1 MPEARRKRD
10 RAAGADYLA
19 ARAVSVKSSFRT
31 RMLELAAGLDDIIA
45 LGRGDPD
52 FETPPAIVAAGADAL
67 IGGYTHYSPPA
78 GLPELR
84 EAIAFQLKLNN
95 NVKYSA
101 EQVIVTNGAQEAL
114 LIAILALVGHGDE
127 VVLQAPR
134 FNAFDYMV
142 RLAGGRI
149 VDVPTLEEDDYAL
162 AADAIRD
169 VLTERSK
176 LLVIANP
183 NNPTGGLTPRAELER
198 IAELVVERDLLVIS
212 DEIYEKL
219 IFGGAEHVSLAALD
233 GMPDRTVTV
242 NGFSKAYAMTGWRV
256 GYLAVPAWL
265 TEAAIEIKHTLS
277 ICTPPALQ
285 RGALAAL
292 KSGGEAVVSM
302 LAEYERRLGLVLRRL
317 DGMGISYGCP
327 GGGMYVY
334 ANISST
340 GLDAETFCLELLR
353 REQVMVFPGTMFA
366 DPANRHI
373 RITLLSPYDSM
384 EQALTRMKRFVEQAR
399 AG

>member
-1 MPEARRKRD
+1 MGKR
-10 RAAGADYLA
+10 LA

-67 IGGYTHYSPPA
+67 IGGYTHYSPPS

-101 EQVIVTNGAQEAL
+101 DQVIVTNGAQEAL
-114 LIAILALVGHGDE
+114 LIAILALVDPGDE

-142 RLAGGRI
+142 KLAGGRT

-162 AADAIRD
+162 KAEAIRG
-169 VLTERSK
+169 VLTERSR
-176 LLVIANP
+176 LLMIANP
-183 NNPTGGLTPRAELER
+183 NNPTGGLTPRTELER
-198 IAELVVERDLLVIS
+198 IARLAVERDLLVIS

-256 GYLAVPAWL
+256 GCLAAPAWMM
-265 TEAAIEIKHTLS
+265 EAAIEIKHTLS

-292 KSGGEAVVSM
+292 KSGGEAVASM
-302 LAEYERRLGLVLRRL
+302 LTEYERRLDLVLHRL
-317 DGMGISYGCP
+317 EAMGIPYGRP

-373 RITLLSPYDSM
+373 RITLLSPYESM
-384 EQALTRMKRFVEQAR
+384 EEALQRMKRFVEHAR
-399 AG
+399 NKRAEGDFDY

>member
-1 MPEARRKRD
+1 MT
-10 RAAGADYLA
+10 RAASTSYLA

-52 FETPPAIVAAGADAL
+52 FETPPAIVAAGAEAL
-67 IGGYTHYSPPA
+67 AGGYTHYTAPP
-78 GLPELR
+78 GLQELR
-84 EAIAFQLKLNN
+84 QGIAFQLKLNN
-95 NVKYSA
+95 NVYYPDN
-101 EQVIVTNGAQEAL
+101 QIIVTNGAQEAL
-114 LIAILALVGHGDE
+114 LISILALVDPGDE

-134 FNAFDYMV
+134 FNAFDHMV
-142 RLAGGRI
+142 NLAGGRV
-149 VDVPTLEEDDYAL
+149 VDVATLEEDDYAL
-162 AADAIRD
+162 RADAIRAA
-169 VLTERSK
+169 LTERSK

-198 IAELVVERDLLVIS
+198 IAGLAVEHDLMVIS
-212 DEIYEKL
+212 DEIYDKL

-233 GMPDRTVTV
+233 GMSDRTVTV

-256 GYLAVPAWL
+256 GYLAAPAWMM
-265 TEAAIEIKHTLS
+265 EAAVEIKHTLS

-292 KSGGEAVVSM
+292 ESGEAAVASM
-302 LAEYERRLGLVLRRL
+302 LAEYERRLALVVRRL
-317 DGMGISYGCP
+317 DGMGISYGRP

-353 REQVMVFPGTMFA
+353 RERVMVFPGTMFA

-373 RITLLSPYDSM
+373 RITLLSPHAAVG
-384 EQALTRMKRFVEQAR
+384 EALRRMKGFVER
-399 AG
+399 MRVS

>member
-1 MPEARRKRD
+1 MGAR
-10 RAAGADYLA
+10 LA

-31 RMLELAAGLDDIIA
+31 RMLELAGGLDNIIA

-67 IGGYTHYSPPA
+67 IGGYTHYTPPP

-84 EAIAFQLKLNN
+84 DAIAFQLKLNN
-95 NVKYSA
+95 NVNYQAK
-101 EQVIVTNGAQEAL
+101 QIIVTNGAQEAL
-114 LIAILALVGHGDE
+114 LIAILALVDPGDE
-127 VVLQAPR
+127 VVLQTPR

-162 AADAIRD
+162 RADAIRD
-169 VLTERSK
+169 VLTDRSK

-183 NNPTGGLTPRAELER
+183 NNPTGGLTPRTQLER
-198 IAELVVERDLLVIS
+198 IAKLAVEHDLLVIS

-219 IFGGAEHVSLAALD
+219 IFGDAGHVSFAELD
-233 GMPDRTVTV
+233 GMGDRTVTV

-256 GYLAVPAWL
+256 GYLAAPEWL
-265 TEAAIEIKHTLS
+265 MEPAIEIKHTLS

-285 RGALAAL
+285 CGALAAL
-292 KSGGEAVVSM
+292 KSGDDAVATM
-302 LAEYERRLGLVLRRL
+302 LAEYERRLELVLHRL
-317 DGMGISYGCP
+317 DAMDISYGRP

-340 GLDAETFCLELLR
+340 GLDAETFCLGLLR
-353 REQVMVFPGTMFA
+353 QEQVMVFPGTMFA

-373 RITLLSPYDSM
+373 RITLLSPYASM
-384 EQALTRMKRFVEQAR
+384 EEALARMQRFVEMVPGASQDV
-399 AG
+399 

>member
-1 MPEARRKRD
+1 MTQVAPRPR
-10 RAAGADYLA
+10 LA

-31 RMLELAAGLDDIIA
+31 RMLELSAGLDGIVA

-52 FETPPAIVAAGADAL
+52 FETPSDIVAAGASAL
-67 IGGYTHYSPPA
+67 AEGYTHYTAPP
-78 GLPELR
+78 GLPGLR
-84 EAIAFQLKLNN
+84 AAISRKLERDNGLN
-95 NVKYSA
+95 YPDN
-101 EQVIVTNGAQEAL
+101 QIIVTNGVQEAL
-114 LIAILALVGHGDE
+114 LISILALVDPGDE
-127 VVLQAPR
+127 VVLQVPR

-142 RLAGGRI
+142 NLAGGR
-149 VDVPTLEEDDYAL
+149 VVNVPTLEEDDFAL
-162 AADAIRD
+162 KADSIRP

-183 NNPTGGLTPRAELER
+183 NNPTGGLTPRAELAR
-198 IAELVVERDLLVIS
+198 IAELAEERDLLVIS

-219 IFGGAEHVSLAALD
+219 IFGGREHVSLGTFG
-233 GMPDRTVTV
+233 GMSDRTVTV

-256 GYLAVPAWL
+256 GYLAAPAWFM
-265 TEAAIEIKHTLS
+265 EPAVEIKHTLS

-292 KSGGEAVVSM
+292 EGGDDAVASM
-302 LAEYERRLGLVLRRL
+302 LAEYERRLELVLQSL
-317 DGMGISYGCP
+317 DEMGISYGRP

-334 ANISST
+334 ANISSS

-353 REQVMVFPGTMFA
+353 QERVMVFPGTMFA

-373 RITLLSPYDSM
+373 RITLLSPYSSM
-384 EQALTRMKRFVEQAR
+384 EVALRRMKRFVER
-399 AG
+399 TRRT

>member
-1 MPEARRKRD
+1 MTQVAH
-10 RAAGADYLA
+10 GSYLA

-52 FETPPAIVAAGADAL
+52 FETPPAIVAAGTSAL
-67 IGGYTHYSPPA
+67 AGGYTHYTAPP

-84 EAIAFQLKLNN
+84 EAISGKLERDNGLR
-95 NVKYSA
+95 YPSSRI
-101 EQVIVTNGAQEAL
+101 IVTNGVQEAL
-114 LIAILALVGHGDE
+114 LISILGLVDPGDE

-134 FNAFDYMV
+134 FNAFDHMV
-142 RLAGGRI
+142 NLAGGRV
-149 VDVPTLEEDDYAL
+149 VDVPTREEDDFAL
-162 AADAIRD
+162 KADAIRS
-169 VLTERSK
+169 VLTNCSK

-198 IAELVVERDLLVIS
+198 IAKLAVEHDLLVIS

-219 IFGGAEHVSLAALD
+219 VFGDAEHVSLGTLD
-233 GMPDRTVTV
+233 GMRNRTVTV

-256 GYLAVPAWL
+256 GYLAAPAWFM
-265 TEAAIEIKHTLS
+265 EPAVEIKHTLS

-292 KSGGEAVVSM
+292 EGGDEAVASM
-302 LAEYERRLGLVLRRL
+302 LAEYERRLELILRSL
-317 DGMGISYGCP
+317 DDMGISYGRP

-340 GLDAETFCLELLR
+340 GLDAETFCLELLGQ
-353 REQVMVFPGTMFA
+353 EQVMVFPGTMFA

-373 RITLLSPYDSM
+373 RITLLSPFESM
-384 EQALTRMKRFVEQAR
+384 QEALKRMKRFVEQVRGA
-399 AG
+399 

>member
-1 MPEARRKRD
+1 MSLVAEATPEA
-10 RAAGADYLA
+10 YLA
-19 ARAVSVKSSFRT
+19 VRAVSVKSSFRT

-67 IGGYTHYSPPA
+67 ISGYTHYTPPP
-78 GLPELR
+78 GLQELR
-84 EAIAFQLKLNN
+84 DAIAFQLKLNN

-101 EQVIVTNGAQEAL
+101 KQIIVTNGAQEAL
-114 LIAILALVGHGDE
+114 LIAILALVDPGDE

-162 AADAIRD
+162 RADAIREA
-169 VLTERSK
+169 LTERSK
-176 LLVIANP
+176 LLVMANP
-183 NNPTGGLTPRAELER
+183 NNPTGGLTPRSELER
-198 IAELVVERDLLVIS
+198 IAELAVEHDLVVIS

-233 GMPDRTVTV
+233 GMAERTVTV

-256 GYLAVPAWL
+256 GYLAAPAWMM
-265 TEAAIEIKHTLS
+265 ESAVEIKHTLS

-292 KSGGEAVVSM
+292 ESGEAAVASM
-302 LAEYERRLGLVLRRL
+302 LAEYERRLNLVLSRL
-317 DGMGISYGCP
+317 DDMVISYGRP

-340 GLDAETFCLELLR
+340 GLGAETFCLELLR
-353 REQVMVFPGTMFA
+353 QEQVMVFPGTMFA

-373 RITLLSPYDSM
+373 RITLLSPYKSM
-384 EQALTRMKRFVEQAR
+384 EEALARMKRFVGRVREA
-399 AG
+399 

>member
-1 MPEARRKRD
+1 MAAR
-10 RAAGADYLA
+10 LA

-31 RMLELAAGLDDIIA
+31 HMLELATGLGDIIA

-67 IGGYTHYSPPA
+67 IGGYTHYSPPP

-95 NVKYSA
+95 NVNYFSK
-101 EQVIVTNGAQEAL
+101 QVIVTNGAQEAL
-114 LIAILALVGHGDE
+114 LIGILALVDPGDE

-142 RLAGGRI
+142 KLAGGRV
-149 VDVPTLEEDDYAL
+149 VDVPTQEEDDYGL
-162 AADAIRD
+162 KAAAIRR
-169 VLTERSK
+169 VLTDRSK

-198 IAELVVERDLLVIS
+198 IAKLAEEYDLPVIS

-233 GMPDRTVTV
+233 GMDDRTVTV

-256 GYLAVPAWL
+256 GFLAAPEWLMEPAV
-265 TEAAIEIKHTLS
+265 EIKHTLS

-292 KSGGEAVVSM
+292 ESGDAAVATM
-302 LAEYERRLGLVLRRL
+302 LAEYERRLELVLRRL
-317 DGMGISYGCP
+317 DDMDISYGRP

-353 REQVMVFPGTMFA
+353 QEQVMVFPGTMFA

-384 EQALTRMKRFVEQAR
+384 EEALARMERFVERVRGA
-399 AG
+399 

>member
-1 MPEARRKRD
+1 MPEARRRHD
-10 RAAGADYLA
+10 RAARADYLA

-52 FETPPAIVAAGADAL
+52 FETPSAIVAAGADAL
-67 IGGYTHYSPPA
+67 IGGYTHYSAPP

-84 EAIAFQLKLNN
+84 DAIAFQLKLNN

-101 EQVIVTNGAQEAL
+101 EQIIVTNGAQEAL
-114 LIAILALVGHGDE
+114 LIAILALVDPGDE

-162 AADAIRD
+162 GADAIRD

-183 NNPTGGLTPRAELER
+183 NNPTGGLTQRAELER
-198 IAELVVERDLLVIS
+198 IARLAVEHDLVVIS

-233 GMPDRTVTV
+233 GMDDRTVTV

-256 GYLAVPAWL
+256 GYLAAPAWL
-265 TEAAIEIKHTLS
+265 VEAATEIKHTLS

-292 KSGGEAVVSM
+292 KSGGDAVASM

-317 DGMGISYGCP
+317 DGMGISYGRP

-373 RITLLSPYDSM
+373 RITLLSPFKSM
-384 EQALTRMKRFVEQAR
+384 EEALARMKRFVERAR
-399 AG
+399 GG

>member
-1 MPEARRKRD
+1 VAEATPEA
-10 RAAGADYLA
+10 YLA
-19 ARAVSVKSSFRT
+19 VRAVSVKSSFRT

-67 IGGYTHYSPPA
+67 ISGYTHYTPPP
-78 GLPELR
+78 GLQELR
-84 EAIAFQLKLNN
+84 DAIAFQLKLNN

-101 EQVIVTNGAQEAL
+101 KQIIVTNGAQEAL
-114 LIAILALVGHGDE
+114 LIAILALVDPGDE

-162 AADAIRD
+162 RADAIREA
-169 VLTERSK
+169 LTERSK
-176 LLVIANP
+176 LLVMANP
-183 NNPTGGLTPRAELER
+183 NNPTGGLTPRSELER
-198 IAELVVERDLLVIS
+198 IAELAVEHDLVVIS

-233 GMPDRTVTV
+233 GMAERTVTV

-256 GYLAVPAWL
+256 GYLAAPAWMM
-265 TEAAIEIKHTLS
+265 ESAVEIKHTLS

-292 KSGGEAVVSM
+292 ESGEAAVASM
-302 LAEYERRLGLVLRRL
+302 LAEYERRLNLVLSRL
-317 DGMGISYGCP
+317 DDMVISYGRP

-340 GLDAETFCLELLR
+340 GLGAETFCLELLR
-353 REQVMVFPGTMFA
+353 QEQVMVFPGTMFA

-373 RITLLSPYDSM
+373 RITLLSPYKSM
-384 EQALTRMKRFVEQAR
+384 EEALARMKRFVGRVREA
-399 AG
+399 

>member
-1 MPEARRKRD
+1 MAEATPEA
-10 RAAGADYLA
+10 YLA

-31 RMLELAAGLDDIIA
+31 RMLELASGLDDIIA

-67 IGGYTHYSPPA
+67 ISGYTHYTPPP
-78 GLPELR
+78 GLQELR
-84 EAIAFQLKLNN
+84 EAIALQLKLNN

-101 EQVIVTNGAQEAL
+101 SQIIVTNGAQEAL
-114 LIAILALVGHGDE
+114 LIAILALVDPGDE

-134 FNAFDYMV
+134 FNAFDHMV

-149 VDVPTLEEDDYAL
+149 VDVPTLEEDNYAL
-162 AADAIRD
+162 RADAIRD
-169 VLTERSK
+169 ALTERSK

-198 IAELVVERDLLVIS
+198 IAELAVERDLLVIS
-212 DEIYEKL
+212 DEVYEKL

-256 GYLAVPAWL
+256 GYLAAPAWL
-265 TEAAIEIKHTLS
+265 MEPAVEIKHTLS

-292 KSGGEAVVSM
+292 ESGDAAVASM
-302 LAEYERRLGLVLRRL
+302 LAEYERRLALVLSRL
-317 DGMGISYGCP
+317 DEMGITYGRP

-373 RITLLSPYDSM
+373 RITLLSPFESM
-384 EQALTRMKRFVEQAR
+384 KEALTRMKGFVERLRR
-399 AG
+399 A

>member
-1 MPEARRKRD
+1 MTQVAPRPR
-10 RAAGADYLA
+10 LA

-31 RMLELAAGLDDIIA
+31 RMLELSAGLDGIVA

-52 FETPPAIVAAGADAL
+52 FETPSDIVAAGASAL
-67 IGGYTHYSPPA
+67 AEGYTHYTAPP
-78 GLPELR
+78 GLPGLR
-84 EAIAFQLKLNN
+84 AAISRKLERDNRLHYPDN
-95 NVKYSA
+95 
-101 EQVIVTNGAQEAL
+101 QIIVTNGVQEAL
-114 LIAILALVGHGDE
+114 LISILALVDPGDE
-127 VVLQAPR
+127 VVLQVPR

-142 RLAGGRI
+142 NLAGGR
-149 VDVPTLEEDDYAL
+149 VVNVPTLEEDDFAL
-162 AADAIRD
+162 KADSIRP

-198 IAELVVERDLLVIS
+198 IAELAEERDLLVIS

-219 IFGGAEHVSLAALD
+219 IFGDAEHVSLGTFG
-233 GMPDRTVTV
+233 GMSDRTVTV

-256 GYLAVPAWL
+256 GYLAAPAWFM
-265 TEAAIEIKHTLS
+265 APAVEIKHTLS

-292 KSGGEAVVSM
+292 EGGDDAVASM
-302 LAEYERRLGLVLRRL
+302 LAEYERRLALVLQSL
-317 DGMGISYGCP
+317 DEMGISYGRP

-334 ANISST
+334 ANISSS

-353 REQVMVFPGTMFA
+353 QERVMVFPGTMFA

-373 RITLLSPYDSM
+373 RITLLSPYSSM
-384 EQALTRMKRFVEQAR
+384 EVALRRMKRFVERTRR
-399 AG
+399 A

>member
-1 MPEARRKRD
+1 MTQVAPRPR
-10 RAAGADYLA
+10 LA

-31 RMLELAAGLDDIIA
+31 RMLELSAGLDGIVA

-52 FETPPAIVAAGADAL
+52 FETPSDIVAAGASAL
-67 IGGYTHYSPPA
+67 AEGYTHYTAPP
-78 GLPELR
+78 GLPGLR
-84 EAIAFQLKLNN
+84 AAISRKLERDNGLN
-95 NVKYSA
+95 YPDN
-101 EQVIVTNGAQEAL
+101 QIIVTNGVQEAL
-114 LIAILALVGHGDE
+114 LISILALVDPGDE
-127 VVLQAPR
+127 VVLQVPR

-142 RLAGGRI
+142 NLAGGRV
-149 VDVPTLEEDDYAL
+149 VDVPTLEEDDFAL
-162 AADAIRD
+162 KADSIRP

-198 IAELVVERDLLVIS
+198 IAELAEERDLLVIS

-219 IFGGAEHVSLAALD
+219 IFGGREHVSLGTFG
-233 GMPDRTVTV
+233 GMSDRTVTV

-256 GYLAVPAWL
+256 GYLAAPAWFM
-265 TEAAIEIKHTLS
+265 EPAIEIKHTLS

-292 KSGGEAVVSM
+292 EGGDDAVASM
-302 LAEYERRLGLVLRRL
+302 LAEYERRLELVLQSL
-317 DGMGISYGCP
+317 DEMGISYGQP

-334 ANISST
+334 ANISSS

-353 REQVMVFPGTMFA
+353 QERVMVFPGTMFA

-373 RITLLSPYDSM
+373 RITLLSPYSSM
-384 EQALTRMKRFVEQAR
+384 EVALRRMKRFVER
-399 AG
+399 TRRT

>member
-1 MPEARRKRD
+1 MTQVARESH
-10 RAAGADYLA
+10 LA

-31 RMLELAAGLDDIIA
+31 RMLEVSAGLDGIIA

-67 IGGYTHYSPPA
+67 AGGYTHYTAPP
-78 GLPELR
+78 GLQELR
-84 EAIAFQLKLNN
+84 EAISRKLKRDNGLIYARN
-95 NVKYSA
+95 
-101 EQVIVTNGAQEAL
+101 QIIVTNGVQEAL
-114 LIAILALVGHGDE
+114 LISILALVDPGDE
-127 VVLQAPR
+127 VVLQSPR

-142 RLAGGRI
+142 NLAGGRV
-149 VDVPTLEEDDYAL
+149 VDVPTLEEDDFAL
-162 AADAIRD
+162 RADAIRR

-176 LLVIANP
+176 LLVVANP
-183 NNPTGGLTPRAELER
+183 NNPTGGLTPRVELER
-198 IAELVVERDLLVIS
+198 IAELAEEHDLLVIS

-219 IFGGAEHVSLAALD
+219 IFGGAEHVSLGTFD
-233 GMPDRTVTV
+233 GLRDRTITV

-256 GYLAVPAWL
+256 GYLAAPAWFM
-265 TEAAIEIKHTLS
+265 EPAVEIKHTLS

-292 KSGGEAVVSM
+292 EGGDEAVASM
-302 LAEYERRLGLVLRRL
+302 LAEYERRLDLVLRSL
-317 DGMGISYGCP
+317 DGMGISCGRP

-353 REQVMVFPGTMFA
+353 QEQVMVFPGTMFA

-373 RITLLSPYDSM
+373 RITLLSAYSSM
-384 EQALTRMKRFVEQAR
+384 EEALERMKRFVEGTR
-399 AG
+399 RT

>member
-1 MPEARRKRD
+1 MAAR
-10 RAAGADYLA
+10 LA

-31 RMLELAAGLDDIIA
+31 RMLDLAAGLDDIIA

-67 IGGYTHYSPPA
+67 IGGYTHYTPPP

-84 EAIAFQLKLNN
+84 DAIAFQLKLNN
-95 NVKYSA
+95 NVNYQA
-101 EQVIVTNGAQEAL
+101 NQIIVTNGAQEAL
-114 LIAILALVGHGDE
+114 LIAILALVDPGDE
-127 VVLQAPR
+127 VVLQTPR

-162 AADAIRD
+162 RADAIRH
-169 VLTERSK
+169 VLTDRSK

-198 IAELVVERDLLVIS
+198 IARLAVEHDLTVIS
-212 DEIYEKL
+212 DEIYERL
-219 IFGGAEHVSLAALD
+219 IFGDAEHVSLASLD
-233 GMPDRTVTV
+233 EMADRTVTV

-256 GYLAVPAWL
+256 GYLAAPTWL
-265 TEAAIEIKHTLS
+265 MEAAVEIKHTLS

-292 KSGGEAVVSM
+292 ESGDAAVASM
-302 LAEYERRLGLVLRRL
+302 LAEYERRLDLVLCRL
-317 DGMGISYGCP
+317 DDMDISCGRP

-373 RITLLSPYDSM
+373 RITLLSPYASM
-384 EQALTRMKRFVEQAR
+384 EVALARMQRFVERAR
-399 AG
+399 SG

>member
-1 MPEARRKRD
+1 MGAR
-10 RAAGADYLA
+10 LA

-31 RMLELAAGLDDIIA
+31 RLLELTAGLDDVIA

-67 IGGYTHYSPPA
+67 IGGYTHYSPPP

-101 EQVIVTNGAQEAL
+101 DRIIVTNGAQEAL
-114 LIAILALVGHGDE
+114 LIAILALVGPGDE

-149 VDVPTLEEDDYAL
+149 VDVPTLEDDDYAL
-162 AADAIRD
+162 RADAIRD

-198 IAELVVERDLLVIS
+198 IAELAVERDLLVIS

-219 IFGGAEHVSLAALD
+219 IFGDAEHVSLAALD

-256 GYLAVPAWL
+256 GYLAAPAWL
-265 TEAAIEIKHTLS
+265 TEAATEIKHTLS

-292 KSGGEAVVSM
+292 KSGDEAVTSM
-302 LAEYERRLGLVLRRL
+302 LAEYERRLDLVLRRL
-317 DGMGISYGCP
+317 DGMGISYGRP

-366 DPANRHI
+366 DPANRHV

-384 EQALTRMKRFVEQAR
+384 EEALQRLKRFVEQAR

>member
-1 MPEARRKRD
+1 MAAR
-10 RAAGADYLA
+10 LA
-19 ARAVSVKSSFRT
+19 ARAGSVKSSFRT
-31 RMLELAAGLDDIIA
+31 RMLELATGLDDIIA

-67 IGGYTHYSPPA
+67 IGGYTHYSPPP

-95 NVKYSA
+95 NVNYQAK
-101 EQVIVTNGAQEAL
+101 QIIVTNGAQEAL
-114 LIAILALVGHGDE
+114 LIGILALVDPGDE

-142 RLAGGRI
+142 KVAGGRV

-162 AADAIRD
+162 RADAIRS

-183 NNPTGGLTPRAELER
+183 NNPTGGLTPHAELER
-198 IAELVVERDLLVIS
+198 IAKLAEEHDLPVIS

-233 GMPDRTVTV
+233 GMDDRTVTV

-256 GYLAVPAWL
+256 GFLAAPEWLMEPAV
-265 TEAAIEIKHTLS
+265 EIKHTLS
-277 ICTPPALQ
+277 ICTSPALQ

-292 KSGGEAVVSM
+292 ESGDAAVATM
-302 LAEYERRLGLVLRRL
+302 LAEYERRLELVLRRL
-317 DGMGISYGCP
+317 DDMDISYGRP

-384 EQALTRMKRFVEQAR
+384 EEALARMERFVERAR
-399 AG
+399 GS

>member
-1 MPEARRKRD
+1 MGAR
-10 RAAGADYLA
+10 LA

-67 IGGYTHYSPPA
+67 IGGYTHYSPPP

-95 NVKYSA
+95 NINYQA
-101 EQVIVTNGAQEAL
+101 NQIIVTNGAQEAL
-114 LIAILALVGHGDE
+114 LIAILALVDPGDE

-142 RLAGGRI
+142 KLAGGRI

-162 AADAIRD
+162 KAEAIGG
-169 VLTERSK
+169 VLTDRSK

-198 IAELVVERDLLVIS
+198 IAKLAEAHDLLVIS

-219 IFGGAEHVSLAALD
+219 LFGGAEHVSLAGLD
-233 GMPDRTVTV
+233 GMGDRTVTV
-242 NGFSKAYAMTGWRV
+242 NGFSKAYAMTGWRI
-256 GYLAVPAWL
+256 GYLAAPEWL
-265 TEAAIEIKHTLS
+265 MEAAVEIKHTLS

-292 KSGGEAVVSM
+292 ESGDAAVATM
-302 LAEYERRLGLVLRRL
+302 LAEYERRLELVLRRL
-317 DGMGISYGCP
+317 DAMDISYGRP

-340 GLDAETFCLELLR
+340 GLDAETFCLELLC

-366 DPANRHI
+366 DPANQHI

-384 EQALTRMKRFVEQAR
+384 REALVRMERFVKAAR
-399 AG
+399 GS

>member
-1 MPEARRKRD
+1 MTQTVRESH
-10 RAAGADYLA
+10 LA

-31 RMLELAAGLDDIIA
+31 RMLELSTGLDGIIT

-52 FETPPAIVAAGADAL
+52 FDTPPDIVAAGAEAL
-67 IGGYTHYSPPA
+67 AGGYTHYTAPP

-84 EAIAFQLKLNN
+84 EAISGRLKRDNGLD
-95 NVKYSA
+95 YPAS
-101 EQVIVTNGAQEAL
+101 QIIVTNGVQEAL
-114 LIAILALVGHGDE
+114 LISILALVDPGDE

-142 RLAGGRI
+142 NLAGGR
-149 VDVPTLEEDDYAL
+149 VVEVPTLEEDDFAL
-162 AADAIRD
+162 RADAIRA

-183 NNPTGGLTPRAELER
+183 NNPTGGLTPRGELER
-198 IAELVVERDLLVIS
+198 IAELVAEHDLLVIS

-219 IFGGAEHVSLAALD
+219 IFDGREHVSLGTFGNLLE
-233 GMPDRTVTV
+233 RTVTV
-242 NGFSKAYAMTGWRV
+242 NGFSKAYAMTGWRI
-256 GYLAVPAWL
+256 GYLAAPAWFM
-265 TEAAIEIKHTLS
+265 EPAVEIKHTLS

-292 KSGGEAVVSM
+292 EGGDEAVAAM
-302 LAEYERRLGLVLRRL
+302 LAEYERRLDLVLQSL
-317 DGMGISYGCP
+317 DEMGISYGRP

-353 REQVMVFPGTMFA
+353 QESVMVFPGTMFA

-373 RITLLSPYDSM
+373 RITLLSPYASM
-384 EQALTRMKRFVEQAR
+384 EEALGRMKHFVER
-399 AG
+399 TRRS

>member
-1 MPEARRKRD
+1 MSPTAR
-10 RAAGADYLA
+10 LA
-19 ARAVSVKSSFRT
+19 ARAVGVKSSFRT

-67 IGGYTHYSPPA
+67 IGGYTHYTPPP

-84 EAIAFQLKLNN
+84 EAIASQLTLNN

-101 EQVIVTNGAQEAL
+101 NQIIVTNGAQEAL
-114 LIAILALVGHGDE
+114 LIAILALVDPGDE

-134 FNAFDYMV
+134 FNAFDHMV
-142 RLAGGRI
+142 GLAGGRI
-149 VDVPTLEEDDYAL
+149 VDVPTREEDDYAL
-162 AADAIRD
+162 RADAIREA
-169 VLTERSK
+169 LTERSK

-198 IAELVVERDLLVIS
+198 IASLVVERDLVVIS

-219 IFGGAEHVSLAALD
+219 IFGDAEHVSLAALE
-233 GMPDRTVTV
+233 GMADRTVTV

-256 GYLAVPAWL
+256 GYLAAPPWMMASAV
-265 TEAAIEIKHTLS
+265 EIKHTLS

-292 KSGGEAVVSM
+292 ESGGTAVASM
-302 LAEYERRLGLVLRRL
+302 LAEYERRLDLVLRRL
-317 DGMGISYGCP
+317 DEMGISYGRP

-334 ANISST
+334 ANVSTT
-340 GLDAETFCLELLR
+340 GLDAETFCLHLLR
-353 REQVMVFPGTMFA
+353 DEQVMVFPGTMFA
-366 DPANRHI
+366 DPANRHV
-373 RITLLSPYDSM
+373 RITLLSPFESM
-384 EQALTRMKRFVEQAR
+384 EEALTRMRRFVERAR
-399 AG
+399 GTSRSV

>member
-1 MPEARRKRD
+1 VAEATPEA
-10 RAAGADYLA
+10 YLA
-19 ARAVSVKSSFRT
+19 VRAVSVKSSFRT

-67 IGGYTHYSPPA
+67 ISGYTHYTPPP
-78 GLPELR
+78 GLQELR
-84 EAIAFQLKLNN
+84 DAIAFQLKLNN

-101 EQVIVTNGAQEAL
+101 KQIIVTNGAQEAL
-114 LIAILALVGHGDE
+114 LIAILALVDPGDE

-142 RLAGGRI
+142 RLAGGQI

-162 AADAIRD
+162 RADAIREA
-169 VLTERSK
+169 LTERSK
-176 LLVIANP
+176 LLVMANP
-183 NNPTGGLTPRAELER
+183 NNPTGGLTPRSELER
-198 IAELVVERDLLVIS
+198 IAELAVEHDLVVIS

-233 GMPDRTVTV
+233 GMAERTVTV

-256 GYLAVPAWL
+256 GYLAAPAWMM
-265 TEAAIEIKHTLS
+265 ESAVEIKHTLS

-292 KSGGEAVVSM
+292 ESGEGAVASM
-302 LAEYERRLGLVLRRL
+302 LAEYERRLDLVLSRL
-317 DGMGISYGCP
+317 DDMVISYGRP

-340 GLDAETFCLELLR
+340 GLGAETFCLELLR
-353 REQVMVFPGTMFA
+353 QEQVMVFPGTMFA

-373 RITLLSPYDSM
+373 RITLLSPYKSM
-384 EQALTRMKRFVEQAR
+384 EEALARMKRFVGRVREA
-399 AG
+399 